1 MSKKNNDIQ
10 EEKMSIYEY
19 EQKYSKRQNVK
30 GAKTLLF
37 LISASIGVFLFF
49 CFFSVTMR
57 VYDINRYAGYGA
69 IGVSVIAP

>member
-49 CFFSVTMR
+49 IVSIAISLTPKKVKP
-57 VYDINRYAGYGA
+57 VGA
-69 IGVSVIAP
+69 ESAF

>member
-37 LISASIGVFLFF
+37 LISA
-49 CFFSVTMR
+49 
-57 VYDINRYAGYGA
+57 
-69 IGVSVIAP
+69 

>member
-49 CFFSVTMR
+49 AFFR
-57 VYDINRYAGYGA
+57 
-69 IGVSVIAP
+69 